1 MKIPTKRGL
10 IVAGL
15 AGMLGLALVPDV
27 SFAEQAG
34 AKRRDPGQ
42 VARGAKAW
50 AENCNRCH
58 NLRDPNELQDY
69 EWDVSVNHM
78 RIRAGLPG
86 QVARDIKAFLKASNR

>member
-1 MKIPTKRGL
+1 MRTSRIRRA
-10 IVAGL
+10 VFAGL
-15 AGMLGLALVPDV
+15 AALVLSLAPGLSMAADG
-27 SFAEQAG
+27 QG
-34 AKRRDPGQ
+34 KGKDPGQ
-42 VARGAKAW
+42 VGRGAKAW

-58 NLRDPNELQDY
+58 SLRDPTELQDY

>member
-1 MKIPTKRGL
+1 MKTPTIRGM

-15 AGMLGLALVPDV
+15 AGMLVLALIPAA
-27 SFAEQAG
+27 SFAEQSG

-42 VARGAKAW
+42 IGRGAKAW

-58 NLRDPNELQDY
+58 NLRDPKELQDY